1 MKALFT
7 TNPGIGHFL
16 PMVPVA
22 RALERA
28 GHAVRFACARSFHP
42 TVERYGLQA
51 VAAGLDWVQ
60 AEATA
65 TFPELAGLSPGELA
79 NHYLSEIF
87 ADVAAHAMVPDLLA
101 ITEAWQPDIIVRNDF
116 EFGSCVAAELL
127 GIPQA
132 TISICFYLEDALLE
146 PMVGDQLAYLR
157 SAHGLAP
164 YPALEMRHRG
174 LYLSFTTPSFQPCV
188 RSGMHA
194 LRPIPLETAQAEGLP
209 EWFEHMPKQPLVYM
223 SLSSV
228 YHVPSLLPNV
238 LEGLR
243 DEPVNLIV
251 TIGRGQN
258 PAQYGPQPPH
268 IHIVPFI
275 PQAAL
280 FPHCDLFI
288 THSPF
293 ATMMA
298 ALNDGLPLLITPFTG
313 ESPVGA
319 RRALELE
326 FGLALRLAGH
336 SSPLLPAGLPE
347 LSPTTVRSAC
357 RELIG
362 NPKYRANARR
372 IQHELALLPG
382 AAHTV
387 ALLEQCV
394 AACAH

>member
-28 GHAVRFACARSFHP
+28 GHEVRFATSRLFHP
-42 TVERYGLQA
+42 TVERYGLRA
-51 VAAGLDWVQ
+51 IAAGLPWAQ
-60 AEATA
+60 ADATA
-65 TFPELAGLSPGELA
+65 TFPELAGLSPSELA
-79 NHYLSEIF
+79 NHYLGDIF
-87 ADVAAHAMVPDLLA
+87 ADVAAHAMVPDLLEIA
-101 ITEAWQPDIIVRNDF
+101 RDWQPDIIVRNDF
-116 EFGSCVAAELL
+116 EFGSCVAAEVLD
-127 GIPQA
+127 IPQA
-132 TISICFYLEDALLE
+132 TVSICFYLEDTMLE
-146 PMVGDQLAYLR
+146 PMIGDQLAYLR

-164 YPALEMRHRG
+164 YPPLEMRHRG
-174 LYLSFTTPSFQPCV
+174 LYLSFTTAGFQPCV
-188 RSGMHA
+188 RPGMHA
-194 LRPIPLETAQAEGLP
+194 LRPIPLETTPAGELP
-209 EWFEHMPKQPLVYM
+209 DWFADMPERPLVYM

-228 YHVPSLLPNV
+228 YHVPSLLPTV

-251 TIGRGQN
+251 TIGRGQD

-298 ALNDGLPLLITPFTG
+298 ALNDGVPLLITPFTG

-319 RRALELE
+319 RRAQELE

-336 SSPLLPAGLPE
+336 SSPLLPPGLPE
-347 LSPTTVRSAC
+347 LSPATVRAAC

-362 NPKYRANARR
+362 DPKYRANARR
-372 IQHELALLPG
+372 IQQELALLPG
-382 AAHTV
+382 PEHTV
-387 ALLEQCV
+387 ALLEQCA
-394 AACAH
+394 AACAR